1 MEQKTPVSPIDR
13 TPPAKDDDGNFS
25 LGILEQPGTHFAAS
39 RGAADAVLP
48 QDINASRQRDRF
60 AVGAKFWPPGGPG
73 KCGRCPRTSFHY
85 HGSMGAAL
93 ACGVPFCGTMHYL
106 RNVLRAKKRAELTK
120 GAE

>member
-48 QDINASRQRDRF
+48 QGINASRQRDWF
-60 AVGAKFWPPGGPG
+60 AVGANSGLPAARANVGDAREQAFTITGPWAQPWHALFHFVE
-73 KCGRCPRTSFHY
+73 RCTY
-85 HGSMGAAL
+85 MGL
-93 ACGVPFCGTMHYL
+93 LKSSSKT
-106 RNVLRAKKRAELTK
+106 
-120 GAE
+120 